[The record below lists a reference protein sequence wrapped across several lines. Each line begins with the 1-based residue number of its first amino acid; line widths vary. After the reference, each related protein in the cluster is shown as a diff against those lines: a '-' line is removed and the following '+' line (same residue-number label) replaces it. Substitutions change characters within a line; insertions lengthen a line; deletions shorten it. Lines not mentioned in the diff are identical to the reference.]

1 MAHPTWSV
9 QDAKNRFSEVVE
21 AARRKPQTVTKHG
34 KPAVVVVAADEYE
47 RLRAP
52 RSGAGTIVRR
62 TSACHTAGRRRI
74 PAASSPSAGP
84 RPLMY
89 LIDTVVLSELRKP
102 QRDARLA
109 AWVARQRTTDLFVS
123 VVTIG
128 EIERGIARQR
138 ATDPDFAAALA
149 AWLDRV
155 LALYGERVLPFDLQI
170 ARRWG
175 QLSAALGNDSADLM
189 ISATALEHGLTVVT
203 RNVSD
208 FEPTGVATLNP
219 FGSRPSRKR

>member
-1 MAHPTWSV
+1 
-9 QDAKNRFSEVVE
+9 
-21 AARRKPQTVTKHG
+21 
-34 KPAVVVVAADEYE
+34 
-47 RLRAP
+47 
-52 RSGAGTIVRR
+52 
-62 TSACHTAGRRRI
+62 
-74 PAASSPSAGP
+74 
-84 RPLMY
+84 MY

-128 EIERGIARQR
+128 EIERGIAQQR

-149 AWLDRV
+149 TWLDRM
-155 LALYGERVLPFDLQI
+155 LALYGERVLPLDLQI

-208 FEPTGVATLNP
+208 FEPTGVATFNP
-219 FGSRPSRKR
+219 FGSQPSRKR